1 MGGLDRVEEI
11 LTKALLFLNSL
22 INIKADNFFI
32 SKN

>member
-1 MGGLDRVEEI
+1 VGGLDRVEEI

-22 INIKADNFFI
+22 IKLKGDNFL